1 MSVVFARS
9 FAILLIF
16 VSATLTPADCLI
28 SWKITPLEARRMK
41 RYAFTAFVAFTFCT
55 TAGAADDRAGNDFFE
70 AKIRP
75 VLVAQCA
82 KCHDAAAETAKK
94 LKGGLRLDT
103 RDALLKGGDTGAAIM
118 PGKPDQGTLLKALK
132 YDGDLQMP
140 PSGKLPAATIADFEK
155 WIAMGAPD
163 PRDGST
169 TTTSGIDLV
178 KGKQF
183 WAFQL
188 PRSPS
193 IPVIEKPK
201 VPVRNPIDAFVQ
213 KAWDD
218 KQLLPAGIADKRTL
232 IRRAYFDLI
241 GLPPTIDEVTAFE
254 KDNNPDAFAKVLD
267 HLLASPHYGER
278 WARHW
283 LDVARYSED
292 QAHTFQVKPK
302 ENAYRYRD
310 WVIRAFNADM
320 PYDQFVRLQIA
331 GDLVGES
338 EGDLF
343 TRIAGLGFLGLGAEY
358 YKNTFR
364 EQAVADELDDRVDT
378 LTRGF
383 MGITVSCAR
392 CHDHKFDPIPTR
404 DYYSIAG
411 IFNGSNLAESPLVS
425 PLEVKKYADGQQFV
439 KAHDDKIKAWLT
451 ERSAKVAEAEVHNT
465 ALYLVQ
471 SRKIQT
477 AQGTATKP
485 DLEKIAKD
493 ASLDVRVLKQWL
505 KYIDPKNAK
514 KVVPELKAWFA
525 IKPDATNEET
535 ATLATA
541 FEKALQAAVADRS
554 KPKKENEAL
563 IKAIFLEPN
572 GPFAVPAADVEKQL
586 APDDSKTLVAMRAKL
601 QEIKKSAPLMY
612 PAANVLQGGGTTM
625 KVFVRGNPLKFG
637 EVAPKGFLQLFTSP
651 ISTTTKDYSRL
662 DLANAIASKDNPLT
676 ARVIVNRVWQQHFGK
691 GLVGTPSNFGKLGDR
706 PTHPELLDWLTLN
719 FIERGWSIKMLHRTI
734 MLSSTYQLKS
744 STTAAGIATDGDN
757 AMLWRANRR
766 RMDVEIWRDSLL
778 AVSGNLD
785 RTAGG
790 PTFDLKS
797 DANRRTVY
805 AKISRHELDGL
816 LRLFD
821 FPDANVTADKRTVTT
836 VPQQQLFAL
845 NSEFMLKQAKSFA
858 ARLQR
863 LSNDAERIR
872 AGYQQAYGRLPT
884 DKERSLGERYLA
896 TKPTAE
902 DKLSRLEQYAQILL
916 ASNEFLYID

>member
-1 MSVVFARS
+1 
-9 FAILLIF
+9 
-16 VSATLTPADCLI
+16 
-28 SWKITPLEARRMK
+28 MK
-41 RYAFTAFVAFTFCT
+41 RYALTAFVAFTFCT
-55 TAGAADDRAGNDFFE
+55 TTSADDRAGNDFFE

-75 VLVAQCA
+75 VLVQCV

-94 LKGGLRLDT
+94 LKGGLRLDS
-103 RDALLKGGDTGAAIM
+103 RDALRKGGDTGAAIV

-140 PSGKLPAATIADFEK
+140 PSGKLPTTTIADFEK

-169 TTTSGIDLV
+169 TATSGIDLV

-183 WAFQL
+183 WAFQP
-188 PRSPS
+188 PRTPS
-193 IPVIEKPK
+193 IPTIEKPK
-201 VPVRNPIDAFVQ
+201 VPIRNPIDSFVH

-218 KQLLPAGIADKRTL
+218 KQLSPVGIADKRTL

-241 GLPPTIDEVTAFE
+241 GLPPTIEEATVFE
-254 KDNNPDAFAKVLD
+254 NDNRPDAYAKVLD

-292 QAHTFQVKPK
+292 QAHTFEVKPK
-302 ENAYRYRD
+302 VNAYRYRD
-310 WVIRAFNADM
+310 WVIHALNADM

-331 GDLVGES
+331 GDLVGEN

-425 PLEVKKYADGQQFV
+425 PVEVKKYADGQQVV
-439 KAHDDKIKAWLT
+439 KAHDDKIKVWLA
-451 ERSAKVAEAEVHNT
+451 ERSAKVAEAEVHKT
-465 ALYLVQ
+465 AKYLVQ

-477 AQGTATKP
+477 AQGTAMKP
-485 DLEKIAKD
+485 DLEKLAKD

-505 KYIDPKNAK
+505 KYTDPKNAK

-525 IKPDATNEET
+525 IKPDATNEEA

-541 FEKALQAAVADRS
+541 FEKALQTALADKS
-554 KPKKENEAL
+554 KSKKENEAL

-586 APDDSKTLVAMRAKL
+586 ASDDSKTLAAMRLQL
-601 QEIKKSAPLMY
+601 QETKKAAPPMY

-637 EVAPKGFLQLFTSP
+637 EIAPKGFLQLFASP
-651 ISTTTKDYSRL
+651 ISTTAKDYTRL

-719 FIERGWSIKMLHRTI
+719 FIERGWSIKTLHRTI

-757 AMLWRANRR
+757 AMLWHANRR

-785 RTAGG
+785 RTTGG

-797 DANRRTVY
+797 ESNRRTVY

-863 LSNDAERIR
+863 LSSDPERIR
-872 AGYQQAYGRLPT
+872 AGYQQAYGRMPA

-902 DKLSRLEQYAQILL
+902 DKLTRLEQYAQILL